1 MLDPFG
7 SAGPGSSL
15 MDRIDGY
22 SGSEVLTPPTR
33 TTVLLVEDEAELREL
48 FGLSLT
54 RAGYDVVYAADGKEV
69 LDRLASSFASEGH
82 FGRFDVVVS
91 DIRMPGFSG
100 LHLLVALHHWS
111 PGLPVILMTAFAD
124 ESTRRDAHRLGA
136 AAVLSKPFQLLALA
150 SAVEQARS
158 APHTVRPSPEP

>member
-1 MLDPFG
+1 
-7 SAGPGSSL
+7 

-22 SGSEVLTPPTR
+22 SGNEVLTPPTR

-69 LDRLASSFASEGH
+69 LDRLASSFAAEGH

-91 DIRMPGFSG
+91 DIRMPGVSG
-100 LHLLVALHHWS
+100 FHLLVALRQWS
-111 PGLPVILMTAFAD
+111 PGLPVILMTGFAD
-124 ESTRRDAHRLGA
+124 EGTRRDAHRLGA
-136 AAVLSKPFQLLALA
+136 VTVLSKPFQLHALA
-150 SAVEQARS
+150 SAVEQAKISS
-158 APHTVRPSPEP
+158 APQTVRPSPDP